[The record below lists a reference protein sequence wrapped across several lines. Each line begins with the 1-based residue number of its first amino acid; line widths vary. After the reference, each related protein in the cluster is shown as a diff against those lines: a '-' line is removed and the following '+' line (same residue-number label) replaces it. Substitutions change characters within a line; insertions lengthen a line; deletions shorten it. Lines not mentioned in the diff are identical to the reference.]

1 MALQQQHHILLQC
14 LPLVLLGTS
23 LHAHTVRVQPSQLFV
38 ELGSAF
44 NLSCS
49 TDCPGGHASWVTQD
63 DSDFTTTEDRQG
75 VVLSVLST
83 HEYHAGD
90 YVCISQCKQ
99 QHKKASARLN
109 VFSFPDPVLSMAPLN
124 PVSGQSVQVN
134 CTVSVYCSDNYE
146 VDIKL
151 FGEDELS
158 GPMYK
163 FCDESNICNHML
175 SATDRRGGE
184 RVHYTCSAEFTVS
197 MRTIKTAN
205 MTIQFQDIRVVD
217 STQYTT
223 PTMASL
229 TSSAA
234 ISVESITE
242 TSPGKNA
249 IGTEPNHPDTTPDS
263 VSSGQTTSSESMTR
277 SPRGEDI
284 RAVDSTQYNTPTM
297 ATLTSSAAISVESIT
312 ETSPGESAIGT
323 EPNHP
328 DTTPDSVSS
337 GQTTSSDSMTKS
349 PRGEG
354 STSLNHDYREDPNA
368 MKAVEPVSRL
378 TTSIIGTTGALLFS
392 AMGIVIYA
400 YKYGRKLPCLGSSRR
415 KENADELK
423 EVS

>member
-277 SPRGEDI
+277 SPRGE
-284 RAVDSTQYNTPTM
+284 
-297 ATLTSSAAISVESIT
+297 
-312 ETSPGESAIGT
+312 
-323 EPNHP
+323 
-328 DTTPDSVSS
+328 
-337 GQTTSSDSMTKS
+337 
-349 PRGEG
+349 G